1 MGITK
6 KEDGYKPRLHSKSK
20 NKIKKLIKLGLDVDN
35 SKRIGY
41 SRKGYWC
48 LAKTNEISK
57 AMSNARL
64 ERNVFLFFFPVY
76 TRKIEQETEHVVNV

>member
-1 MGITK
+1 MVTNL
-6 KEDGYKPRLHSKSK
+6 DYTQNQK
-20 NKIKKLIKLGLDVDN
+20 NKIKNLIKLGLDVDT

-48 LAKTNEISK
+48 LAKTHEISK

-64 ERNVFLFFFPVY
+64 ERNVFLFFLLVY
-76 TRKIEQETEHVVNV
+76 TRKIEQETENAVNV